1 MSKARIT
8 LTGTDPKTLDGVCG
22 ELKEIAEK
30 TGAKYSGPVYM
41 PTKKIVVP
49 TRRSPCGQGTAT
61 WDKYEMRIHRRLFD
75 IDSNERAMK
84 YIVRL
89 SIPDDVFIELRI
101 T

>member
-1 MSKARIT
+1 M
-8 LTGTDPKTLDGVCG
+8 L
-22 ELKEIAEK
+22 
-30 TGAKYSGPVYM
+30 
-41 PTKKIVVP
+41 
-49 TRRSPCGQGTAT
+49 
-61 WDKYEMRIHRRLFD
+61 IHRRLFD

>member
-1 MSKARIT
+1 MSRTRIT
-8 LTGTDPKTLDGVCG
+8 LTGTEPKSLDGVCD
-22 ELKEIAEK
+22 ELSEIAKK

-41 PTKKIVVP
+41 PTKKVVVP

-61 WDKYEMRIHRRLFD
+61 WDKYEMRLHRRLFD

-89 SIPDDVFIELRI
+89 AIPDDVFIELRV

>member
-1 MSKARIT
+1 
-8 LTGTDPKTLDGVCG
+8 LDGVCG

-89 SIPDDVFIELRI
+89 AIPDDVFIELRM